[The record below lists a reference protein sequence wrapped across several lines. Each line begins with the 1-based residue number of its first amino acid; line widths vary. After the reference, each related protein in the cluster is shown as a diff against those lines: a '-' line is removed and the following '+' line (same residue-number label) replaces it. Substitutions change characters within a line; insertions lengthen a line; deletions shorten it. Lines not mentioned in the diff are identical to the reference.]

1 VPGEVSDSGRSPGS
15 DARGPDLS
23 DRAFVSGLLTTLS
36 LLAGLGAARFGAA
49 AALVALVAFV
59 ALVVIRLGIL
69 GTSAPRFPSP
79 RPTLAWLGEL
89 ARFLGEFVAWAA
101 PQVPFVA
108 PFVVFVAV
116 TWPLARESA
125 SLGFQEQ
132 ASQIIL
138 VLLIGYAIEAGAIRW
153 RERPVNWI
161 LSLMT
166 AAILLAGETYALVD
180 LATNSPDHADI
191 IAGSMAA
198 GVAAILIAAIQGS
211 ARRDDPVA
219 SPGTETG
226 PGPGPS

>member
-1 VPGEVSDSGRSPGS
+1 VPGEVSESGRAAGS
-15 DARGPDLS
+15 EASGPDLS
-23 DRAFVSGLLTTLS
+23 DRAFVSGLLAALS
-36 LLAGLGAARFGAA
+36 LLAGLGVARFGTA

-59 ALVVIRLGIL
+59 ALVVIRLGLL
-69 GTSAPRFPSP
+69 GPSAPRFPPP

-108 PFVVFVAV
+108 PFLVFVAV

-125 SLGFQEQ
+125 SLAFQEQ

-138 VLLIGYAIEAGAIRW
+138 VLLIGFAIEAGAIRW
-153 RERPVNWI
+153 RDRPVNWI

-180 LATNSPDHADI
+180 LATGSPDHADV

-198 GVAAILIAAIQGS
+198 GVTAILIAAIQGS
-211 ARRDDPVA
+211 VRSEDPPA
-219 SPGTETG
+219 
-226 PGPGPS
+226 PGPDSN